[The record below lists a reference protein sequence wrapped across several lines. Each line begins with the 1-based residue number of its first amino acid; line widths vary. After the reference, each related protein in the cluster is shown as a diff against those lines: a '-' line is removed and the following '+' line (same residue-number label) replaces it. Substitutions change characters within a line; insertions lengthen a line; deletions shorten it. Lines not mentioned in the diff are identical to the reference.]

1 MAAESTL
8 TTSAIVDLV
17 GAFKPLWVR
26 RLQEEIDARIAHVPT
41 VLNEY
46 GFDGFGLSP
55 ETLRRGALV
64 GALLYRYYFR
74 VQTHGIEKLPQG
86 PFLLIANHAG
96 QLPFDGMM
104 LSTAM
109 LLEANPPR
117 IVRGMAE
124 YFVSELP
131 FVSIMAARG
140 GTATGT
146 PHNCIHLLREGEV
159 VMAFPEGARGM
170 NKPFS
175 ERYKLQRFG
184 LGFMRLALEARV
196 PIVPVSI
203 VGSEE
208 QQPGIANFRKLG
220 RLFGAPALP
229 ITLGFPLLGPLGLLP
244 MPTKYHMVFGDP
256 MTFDGD
262 PDDEDAKIQ
271 DQVDRVKAAIYAG
284 LERGLAARKG
294 VFR

>member
-1 MAAESTL
+1 MSIDSQLA
-8 TTSAIVDLV
+8 TSAIGDLV

-26 RLQEEIDARIAHVPT
+26 RLQEEIDDRVAHVPT

-46 GFDGFGLSP
+46 GYDSYGMNPRQTSQSLLF
-55 ETLRRGALV
+55 

-74 VQTHGIEKLPQG
+74 CQTYGMEGLPTG
-86 PFLLIANHAG
+86 PFMLISNHAG

-104 LSTAM
+104 IATAM

-131 FVSIMAARG
+131 FVSVAAARG
-140 GTATGT
+140 GTLSGT
-146 PHNCIHLLREGEV
+146 PRNCINLLKGGEV

-175 ERYKLQRFG
+175 KRYRLERFG
-184 LGFMRLALEARV
+184 LGFMRLALEAGV
-196 PIVPVSI
+196 PIVPVSV

-208 QQPGIANFRKLG
+208 QNPGLFNLRKIG
-220 RLFGAPALP
+220 KAIGAPALP
-229 ITLGFPLLGPLGLLP
+229 ITLTFPLLGPLGLLP
-244 MPTKYHMVFGDP
+244 MPVKYHMYFHAP
-256 MTFDGD
+256 MHFTGD
-262 PDDEDAKIQ
+262 PDDEDAKVQ
-271 DQVDRVKAAIYAG
+271 DQVDQVRAVIEAG
-284 LERGLAARKG
+284 FERGLKERSG
-294 VFR
+294 IFS